1 MASPPSSPSALDSW
15 LASARDA
22 VADAAGLVTS
32 ELDLDQAAVDTLLD
46 LARIAAHES
55 GDRRNAPL
63 LCYLVGRGERGTD
76 LESLANAI
84 RRIA

>member
-1 MASPPSSPSALDSW
+1 VTSPPSSQSALDSW

-22 VADAAGLVTS
+22 LAKAAGLTPA
-32 ELDLDQAAVDTLLD
+32 EFDLDHAAVDALLD
-46 LARIAAHES
+46 LARVAAHES

-63 LCYLVGRGERGTD
+63 LCYLVGKAERGTD